1 MFHVKI
7 CGVTTPADAV
17 VVAAAG
23 ADAIG
28 LNFVPGS
35 PRCLDRDRGRAVAAA
50 VPAGV
55 VRVGVFAGAAPAD
68 ILAVARDLRLD
79 EIQLHG
85 CLSVAEAAGLPV
97 DEPGVC
103 AALAGI
109 GLIRAVRLGAD
120 GLAGARRWLAAAAE
134 RGRVP
139 DLVLVDAS
147 PPRGAGAGSL
157 GGTGAR
163 VDWDALVAAGPLPVQ
178 HALAGGLTP
187 ENVAA
192 AIGRTGVCAVDVASG
207 VESGPGV
214 KDSALVRAFVA
225 AARGAFAGNRGTNTH
240 PLPSDPRA

>member
-79 EIQLHG
+79 AIQLHG

-109 GLIRAVRLGAD
+109 GLIRAVRLGA
-120 GLAGARRWLAAAAE
+120 
-134 RGRVP
+134 P